1 MRFEGRTWKDGKLWL
16 AEVPLLDVLTQ
27 GRTQKEAYEMIR
39 DAIEA
44 LVNRK
49 GFSVEVIRGK
59 RDDFEVYSKDIRT
72 LVALMLKRQREANG
86 LSLSEVAKKLRQNS
100 KTAYARYEQGKSLP
114 SVEKLMNLLTTVA
127 PGKDI
132 VFGLSD

>member
-1 MRFEGRTWKDGKLWL
+1 MRFEGRIWKDGRFWL

-39 DAIEA
+39 DAIET
-44 LVNRK
+44 LVNRE
-49 GFSVEVIRGK
+49 GFSVQVIRGK
-59 RDDFEVYSKDIRT
+59 GKAFEVSSQDIRS

-86 LSLSEVAKKLRQNS
+86 LSLSDVSKKLRQNS

-114 SVEKLMNLLTTVA
+114 SVEKLMNLLSTVA

>member
-1 MRFEGRTWKDGKLWL
+1 MRFEGRTRKDGKLWL

-49 GFSVEVIRGK
+49 GFSVEIIHEK
-59 RDDFEVYSKDIRT
+59 RDGFEVYSKDIRT

-114 SVEKLMNLLTTVA
+114 SVEKLMSLLTTVA